1 MTDDPLVAGFIT
13 WATHDRKRSPHTIRR
28 YNAVLNQLPNPAAAT
43 TDDIQAWWDSRL
55 HLSAATRTNELACLR
70 SFYKWATRFDHRT
83 DDPTRRLDAPK
94 VGERIPRAIGS
105 ADLTRLL
112 THATDERP
120 DLRRAIALCAYGGL
134 RVAEAASLDWADVQ
148 HAEPPARIYVTGKGD
163 KQRVVALSRVLLDLI
178 LPATGGNVTTAGR
191 TPHKPGALGTAINRL
206 MTAEGINHS
215 SHDLRKRGA
224 TMALARGSNPEAVRK
239 MFGWASMQTVT
250 HYADIG
256 SEELDKVAE
265 AMI

>member
-1 MTDDPLVAGFIT
+1 MTADPLVAGFIT

-28 YNAVLNQLPNPAAAT
+28 YNAVLAQLPNPAQAT
-43 TDDIQAWWDSRL
+43 TDDIQTWWDSRL

-94 VGERIPRAIGS
+94 VGVRIPRAIGS

-112 THATDERP
+112 THATDNHP
-120 DLRRAIALCAYGGL
+120 DIRRAIALCAYGGL

-148 HAEPPARIYVTGKGD
+148 HTEPPARIYVTGKGD
-163 KQRVVALSRVLLDLI
+163 KERVVALSRVLLDLL
-178 LPATGGNVTTAGR
+178 LPATGGNVVTAGGKPY
-191 TPHKPGALGTAINRL
+191 TPGALGTTINRL
-206 MTAEGINHS
+206 MASDGIRHS

-224 TMALARGSNPEAVRK
+224 TMALARGNNPEAVRR
-239 MFGWASMQTVT
+239 MFGWESMDTIR
-250 HYADIG
+250 HYSDV
-256 SEELDKVAE
+256 SDDELDKVAQS
-265 AMI
+265 MI